1 MIAAGG
7 LFLQAYRGNRRSVQ
21 AIATFRPISAD
32 ADVIGASG
40 LSAEYDL
47 TTPHHLLAEVGGTIV
62 ERAQRTIVVA
72 NASKIGRG
80 GPIPI
85 GSAEQH

>member
-1 MIAAGG
+1 MIAVGG
-7 LFLQAYRGNRRSVQ
+7 LFLQAYMAIVGPQ

-32 ADVIGASG
+32 VDVIGASG

-72 NASKIGRG
+72 DASKIGRG